1 MAAPHLKRTVSALAA
16 ACTASAFIM
25 SFLPATAAPDETC
38 GKQLEAANILY
49 QERTD
54 EMADASAGHTVT
66 VETSTGSVTVPA
78 TDAKPTENWFGSPP
92 DLKTAK
98 EFLAAAETA
107 HGDGDNAACLA
118 QVENA
123 RQSLGAAE

>member
-16 ACTASAFIM
+16 ACAASVFVM
-25 SFLPATAAPDETC
+25 SLQFATAASEEICD
-38 GKQLEAANILY
+38 KQLKAVNILY

-54 EMADASAGHTVT
+54 EIANASAGYTVT

-107 HGDGDNAACLA
+107 RGGGDNAACLA

-123 RQSLGAAE
+123 REALRAAE